1 MNRTG
6 NNAAQAGTPGPRIQ
20 ILPDD
25 VQTVTREGT
34 SILGASLGAG
44 IKHCHECGGNARCS
58 TCRVVIIDGLD
69 TCRARNEKEQAI
81 ADRLLFPPEVRVA
94 CQTRVGGEIVVR
106 RLVLDDFDVELTSL
120 VRDGVR
126 TWPVGREQWVALM
139 FLDIRGFTS
148 FSESLLPYDVI
159 HLLRRFFLRM
169 AMIVERHG
177 GVVDN
182 YMGDGMLAIFGAE
195 DADDATLHAVRA
207 GQAMLGEVEHMKPY
221 VRAVAGK
228 SFDIGVGVHYGQV
241 VVGALGG
248 PNAPKM
254 TVIGDAVNMASR
266 VESANKVTGTRFLI
280 SEAAYRELRGAVPVG
295 RTFHVSLPGKAGE
308 HTLHEVEL
316 ADTRDAGEHAEA

>member
-1 MNRTG
+1 MDRTG
-6 NNAAQAGTPGPRIQ
+6 NDAAQAGTPGPRIR

-69 TCRARNEKEQAI
+69 RCGARNEKEQAI
-81 ADRLLFPPEVRVA
+81 ADRLLFPPEVRLA
-94 CQTRVGGEIVVR
+94 CQTRVGGDLVVR

-126 TWPVGREQWVALM
+126 AWPVGREQSVALM

-169 AMIVERHG
+169 AMIVEEHR

-195 DADDATLHAVRA
+195 DAGAATLHAVRA
-207 GQAMLGEVEHMKPY
+207 GQAMLGEIEIMKPY
-221 VRAVAGK
+221 VHAVAGK

-248 PNAPKM
+248 PGPSAPKV

-280 SEAAYRELRGAVPVG
+280 SDAAYRELRGGVPVG
-295 RTFHVSLPGKAGE
+295 RTFHLPLPGKAGV
-308 HTLHEVEL
+308 HALYEVEP
-316 ADTRDAGEHAEA
+316 ADADGD